1 MLQFKRLGLASP
13 SRILEIHKRRLA
25 YKIDL
30 PSDLTIGDFS
40 AVQSED
46 AFHQARSRA
55 KAHHNFHSSKKTG
68 QPFTKLLFD
77 IKSVSHPS
85 YSNCSYFIVI
95 VCDYTRWKACIPLTK
110 KSQLTEHFQTW
121 YSQFVL
127 PLGYK
132 ISAMAEYTNA
142 YSSASNG
149 VAERA
154 IQTIFRTANAIRF
167 DAHLPKK
174 AWAECVRTACFLEN
188 RLPTEANPGKI
199 SPFEMLYRVVPDL
212 FILRVIGCKAYVH
225 EFRPKTLGLDPK
237 ATVGTLIGYAG
248 STNGYRILINA
259 TSGAYIESAHVTFA
273 EQVPNLAGE
282 LHSVAQLGLC
292 EAQMTGVEFSSQRYR
307 WF

>member
-1 MLQFKRLGLASP
+1 
-13 SRILEIHKRRLA
+13 
-25 YKIDL
+25 
-30 PSDLTIGDFS
+30 
-40 AVQSED
+40 
-46 AFHQARSRA
+46 
-55 KAHHNFHSSKKTG
+55 
-68 QPFTKLLFD
+68 LFN
-77 IKSVSHPS
+77 S
-85 YSNCSYFIVI
+85 
-95 VCDYTRWKACIPLTK
+95 
-110 KSQLTEHFQTW
+110 W

-127 PLGYK
+127 PLGYKTNIVRCDNGGEQKSVKFNSFLTK

-212 FILRVIGCKAYVH
+212 SILRVIGCKAYVH

-237 ATVGTLIGYAG
+237 ATLGTLIGYAG
-248 STNGYRILINA
+248 STNGYRILMNS
-259 TSGAYIESAHVTFA
+259 TSGAFAETAHVTFA
-273 EQVPNLAGE
+273 EQVPNLAGKYI
-282 LHSVAQLGLC
+282 VYQGL
-292 EAQMTGVEFSSQRYR
+292 QPSIYSFHI
-307 WF
+307 